1 MREGEL
7 GPLPVVVGLIV
18 IWAYFESQEGV
29 YLSARNLSNLVLQI
43 APIAAVA
50 IGIVLVLLLGEID
63 LSVGSIAGLCS
74 AVLGVLIVNRGW
86 PWWGAIL
93 VMVGV
98 GAAIGAFQ
106 GCVVRGRRR
115 ARVRRHARGLPLL
128 AGSPAPRARLDRH
141 GQRVRAEH
149 RRDRPVLPARLL
161 GLDHRRRS
169 RGRLRAP
176 ELDRRTRAGCGRS
189 CPPSR
194 SHCWSCGPSRS
205 PPIAVGSVA
214 VLNSF
219 KGVPTVGVILLG
231 LVIVFSWL
239 TTRTRFGR
247 YVFAIGGNAE
257 AARRAGVKISRIR
270 IIVFAL
276 SGLMAAVGGLMF
288 VSRLTAASTQ
298 TGAGTFLLEAIAAAV
313 IGGTSLFGGRGTVWS
328 ALLGALVI
336 GSVVERARPAGAA
349 ARDQVH
355 GRGRDPARRRDR
367 RRRLAARS
375 RRRRPLIERDRD
387 LYLRVRHLGTA
398 PTRCAC
404 GEAADLIGRP
414 TDGRSLRFA

>member
-1 MREGEL
+1 MTGLKDALRSLVAVGLQRMREGEL

-43 APIAAVA
+43 SPIGAVA
-50 IGIVLVLLLGEID
+50 IGVVLVLLLGEID
-63 LSVGSIAGLCS
+63 LSVGSVAGLCS

-106 GCVVRGRRR
+106 GWWFAVVGVP
-115 ARVRRHARGLPLL
+115 AFVVTLAGYLFWQGAQLRVLGSTGTVNVFEPNIGSIAQSYLPDYWGWIIGVGAAGVYALRNWITHAR
-128 AGSPAPRARLDRH
+128 
-141 GQRVRAEH
+141 
-149 RRDRPVLPARLL
+149 
-161 GLDHRRRS
+161 
-169 RGRLRAP
+169 RLRAGLP
-176 ELDRRTRAGCGRS
+176 TEPVALLVVRTVAVATV
-189 CPPSR
+189 
-194 SHCWSCGPSRS
+194 
-205 PPIAVGSVA
+205 AVGTVV

-219 KGVPTVGVILLG
+219 EGVPTIGVILLG
-231 LVIVFSWL
+231 LVIAFSWL
-239 TTRTRFGR
+239 TTRTRFGA
-247 YVFAIGGNAE
+247 YVYAIGGNAE

-270 IIVFAL
+270 IIVFTL

-336 GSVVERARPAGAA
+336 GSVSNGLDLQAQPPEIKYMVEGAILLAAVTVDAVSRRGRAA
-349 ARDQVH
+349 A
-355 GRGRDPARRRDR
+355 GR
-367 RRRLAARS
+367 
-375 RRRRPLIERDRD
+375 
-387 LYLRVRHLGTA
+387 
-398 PTRCAC
+398 
-404 GEAADLIGRP
+404 
-414 TDGRSLRFA
+414 